1 MKAVVVKELK
11 NRESVGLSDMPE
23 PEAGPGE
30 VLVDVKAASV
40 NFPDVLMLDG
50 KYQIRPDPPFILG
63 KDAAGTVKAVGDG
76 VTRVKPGDRVVLY
89 IEYGAFAQVVKAPET
104 QVFPIPDNL
113 DFESAAAMGLVY
125 QTVWVALMDRGQMQP
140 GETVLVTGASGGV
153 GMAAMD
159 LAKACGAGKV
169 LAGLTTMSKAD
180 AVREA
185 GADDIIDLSGDDLRD
200 GIRAQVKEKAG
211 GGVDVVIDVVG
222 GDVFDGALRSLNQ
235 GGRIVVV
242 GFTGGRIPEVKTNYL
257 LLKHISVVG
266 SSINSIYNPAGPYI
280 AGVQEKLNALI
291 ADGKLTARIMA
302 RHPAA
307 DVGKA
312 LSAVENREVIG
323 KVVIT
328 F

>member
-1 MKAVVVKELK
+1 MKAVVVNELK
-11 NRESVGLSDMPE
+11 NRDAVTLSEVPE

-40 NFPDVLMLDG
+40 NFPDVLMMDG

-63 KDAAGTVKAVGDG
+63 KDAAGTVRAVGDG
-76 VTRVKPGDRVVLY
+76 VTRVKAGDRVMLY
-89 IEYGAFAQVVKAPET
+89 VEYGAFAEVVRARET
-104 QVFPIPDNL
+104 HVFPIPDKL
-113 DFESAAAMGLVY
+113 DFETAAAMGLVY
-125 QTVWVALMDRGQMQP
+125 QTVWVALMDRGRMQA

-159 LAKACGAGKV
+159 LARACGAKKV

-180 AVREA
+180 AVLAA
-185 GADDIIDLSGDDLRD
+185 GADAVIDLSGEDLRD
-200 GIRAQVKEKAG
+200 GIRAQVKEATG

-222 GDVFDGALRSLNQ
+222 GDAFEGALRALNW

-242 GFTGGRIPEVKTNYL
+242 GFTGGRIPEIKTNYL

-266 SSINSIYNPAGPYI
+266 SSINSVYNPAGPYV
-280 AGVQEKLNALI
+280 AGVQDKVNALVE
-291 ADGKLTARIMA
+291 DDKLKPSIMA

-307 DVGKA
+307 DFMTA
-312 LSAVENREVIG
+312 LQAIEERTVIG
-323 KVVIT
+323 KVVLT